1 MRELE
6 ALRERERQRAE
17 DDATRREEEDRRRGI
32 WSCLPCLIPC
42 FARRK
47 DAFDVEKSAHSNPAH
62 HQHKTG
68 SQARGNPNHIYLF
81 GDCDSDAH
89 LQRGWGDGVSGGK
102 TITIQSSMAYPDDE
116 GEDSD
121 GAHLPGAR
129 CEMRDA
135 RCESKRVNNPRV
147 RDILNFIHSFCR
159 LSLFNAVF
167 SALRSRL
174 TFLLHVQISQFQARK
189 RRPLPQYH
197 PFCTE
202 LVTP

>member
-1 MRELE
+1 VGARSLLPAHPYAHYQELRRREQETTRERERQHAQEEAKRRERAEEKAKRRELEMMRELE

-129 CEMRDA
+129 CEMRDVKA
-135 RCESKRVNNPRV
+135 NE
-147 RDILNFIHSFCR
+147 
-159 LSLFNAVF
+159 
-167 SALRSRL
+167 
-174 TFLLHVQISQFQARK
+174 
-189 RRPLPQYH
+189 
-197 PFCTE
+197 
-202 LVTP
+202 